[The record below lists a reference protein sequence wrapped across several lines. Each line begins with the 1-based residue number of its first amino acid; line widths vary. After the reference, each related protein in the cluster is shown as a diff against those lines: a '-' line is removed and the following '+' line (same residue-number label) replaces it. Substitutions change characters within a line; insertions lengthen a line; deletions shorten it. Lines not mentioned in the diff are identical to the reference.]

1 MNTFGKLFR
10 VSILGESHGECI
22 GVLLDGVP
30 AGLRL
35 SAQDFLP
42 DLERRK
48 PGAAGTTAR
57 KEGDVPLIKSGVFNG
72 KTTGAPLLVL
82 IENKDVDSSAYEKLK
97 DTPRPGHADLVAKLK
112 YGGFNDYRG
121 GGHFSGRLT
130 AALVIAGVV
139 AKGMMAAVKVNTEA
153 DVVEIGGAKD
163 AKGMKKAVDDAV
175 ANGDSVGG
183 IVECRVN
190 GLPAGLGEPF
200 FDSAESLL
208 SHAIFSIPAVKGV
221 EFGAGFTSAGMR
233 GSECNDQILDA
244 RGKTATNNAGG
255 VNGGITNGNAL
266 VLRVAV
272 KPTASI
278 GKEGRTVNLKTMRL
292 EGASSPVPS
301 EPKTGNQVSIIV
313 TGRHDA
319 CVALRVPVVL
329 EAVVAIV
336 LADLML
342 MEQKIGRVVR

>member
-1 MNTFGKLFR
+1 MNTFGRLFR
-10 VSILGESHGECI
+10 VSVLGESHGGCI

-30 AGLRL
+30 AGIAL
-35 SAQDFLP
+35 SAQDFMA

-57 KEGDVPLIKSGVFNG
+57 KEPDIPVIRSGVFNG
-72 KTTGAPLLVL
+72 RTTGAPVLVL
-82 IENKDVDSSAYEKLK
+82 MENRDADSSAYEKLK
-97 DTPRPGHADLVAKLK
+97 DTPRPGHADLAARLK

-130 AALVIAGVV
+130 AGLVIAGVV
-139 AKGMMAAVKVNTEA
+139 AKKMMAAAKVRAEA
-153 DVVEIGGAKD
+153 EVVEIGGAKD
-163 AKGMKKAVDDAV
+163 AKGMRKAVEDAL
-175 ANGDSVGG
+175 ADGDSAGG

-208 SHAIFSIPAVKGV
+208 AHAVFSIPAVKGI
-221 EFGAGFTSAGMR
+221 EFGAGFASARMR
-233 GSECNDQILDA
+233 GSGCNDAILDA
-244 RGKTATNNAGG
+244 EGRTATNNAGG
-255 VNGGITNGNAL
+255 VNGGITNGNEL

-278 GKEGRTVNLKTMRL
+278 GKEGKTVNL
-292 EGASSPVPS
+292 E
-301 EPKTGNQVSIIV
+301 TGNRTPITVA
-313 TGRHDA
+313 GRHDT

-329 EAVVAIV
+329 EAAVAIV

-342 MEQKIGRVVR
+342 MEQRIGRVVK